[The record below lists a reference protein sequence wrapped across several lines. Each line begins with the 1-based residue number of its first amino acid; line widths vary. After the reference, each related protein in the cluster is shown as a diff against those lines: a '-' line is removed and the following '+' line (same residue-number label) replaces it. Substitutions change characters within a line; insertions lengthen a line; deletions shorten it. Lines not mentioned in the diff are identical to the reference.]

1 VDSDHAN
8 KVVTRRS
15 HTRVLRF
22 VQNALILSHCKVQ
35 NTVEPA
41 TFRSELVSTRLARD
55 FIGLWIARR
64 LKLCMFGI
72 PITNFF
78 CDRDNEGVVK
88 NTIMPKS
95 TLNKKHNPSIFMLF
109 VNLLHRESCKSP
121 RNLRAETN
129 MADARSLTIVPYKR
143 KKKMFLTMTNKMT
156 GTRFRFRLTGTP

>member
-1 VDSDHAN
+1 MDSDHAN

-109 VNLLHRESCKSP
+109 VNLLHRESCNHASRQEPTGGDEYGRCTVTDDCTVQTKEE
-121 RNLRAETN
+121 N
-129 MADARSLTIVPYKR
+129 VPDDDK
-143 KKKMFLTMTNKMT
+143 
-156 GTRFRFRLTGTP
+156 